1 MLTLN
6 ADQVLGRMNLR
17 GIRTKG
23 ELAEH
28 LGISRQYVSMLLNG
42 QQQASTDLLLA
53 LSQLLGC
60 SIDDIV
66 NYPETVA

>member
-66 NYPETVA
+66 NYPEVA

>member
-1 MLTLN
+1 
-6 ADQVLGRMNLR
+6 MNLK
-17 GIRTKG
+17 GIGTKG

-66 NYPETVA
+66 NYPEVA

>member
-6 ADQVLGRMNLR
+6 ADQVLGRMNLK

-66 NYPETVA
+66 NYPEVA